1 MKIKKVLVANRG
13 EIAIRIF
20 RACTEISVKTVGI
33 YTFEDRYSLH
43 RYKADESYQIGENN
57 EPLKPYLNIDE
68 IIRVAL
74 ESGADAIHPGYG
86 FLSENA
92 NLAQKC
98 KDNGLIFVGPKVS
111 VLKSLGDKI
120 TAKEVAVANNIPI
133 IKSNDKPLKDIETA
147 LSEADKIGYPIMLK
161 AASGGGGRG
170 MRVIRKADELKRAFN
185 ESKREA
191 LNAFGDDTVFLEKFV
206 ENPKHIEIQIVADNY
221 GNTVHLFE
229 RDCSVQRRYQKV
241 IEFAP
246 SFDLAQETK
255 DALYTYAINICKA
268 VNYNNI
274 GTVEFLV
281 DDDGSIYFIEVNPRV
296 QVEHTVTEVVTNI
309 DLIKTQL
316 FIAGG
321 YKLADQQIKIPNQ
334 EAVKVNG
341 YALQCRITTEDP
353 QNDFKPDYG
362 EITTYRSASGFGIRL
377 DAGSVYQG
385 AIISPFFDSML
396 VKVTANSRTLD
407 GACRKVRRAL
417 AEFRIRGVK
426 TNMPFLDNIL
436 KHETFRKGEVTVN
449 FIKQNPDLFNFKAP
463 RNRATKLVTYL
474 GDVIVNGNSDVKKLD
489 PTKTFV
495 TPVVPKFDANASF
508 PKGTKDLLTELGPD
522 KFSQWLK
529 NEKKVH
535 FTDTTMRDAHQ
546 SLLATRMRTYDMLK
560 VAEGYAKNNPNIFS
574 MEVWGGATFDVCM
587 RFLQENPWERL
598 QLLRKS
604 MPNVLLQML
613 IRGSNGVG
621 YTAYSDNLIE
631 SFVQQS
637 WENGV
642 DIFRIFDSLNWMKSI
657 APCIE
662 HVRNKT
668 DGLAEGSI
676 CYTND
681 ILDPKNKKYN
691 LKYFTT
697 LAKDIENA
705 GAHILAIKD
714 MAGLLKPYAA
724 FELVSALKQ
733 EVNIPIHLHT
743 HDTSSI
749 QSATYLKAIEA
760 GVDVVDVALGGLSG
774 LTSQPNFN
782 SVAEMMKFNERESDL
797 NIDSLNEYSNYW
809 ETVRE
814 YYYPFESGLKAGSG
828 EVFKHEI
835 PGGQYS
841 NLKPQAQALGLE
853 DRFHEITKMYGD
865 VNLLFGDIV
874 KVTPSSK
881 VVGDMAQYLVSN
893 NLTVQDVLERGDTI
907 SFPQSV
913 VSFFKGDLG
922 QPVGG
927 FPKDLQKLILKDE
940 APYTD
945 RPNAHIEPLDIDA
958 EYADFKKIFEN
969 DLSRK
974 IDFTDFL
981 SYKLYPKVFT
991 DAYNKHLKYDS
1002 LINLPTKNFFYGM
1015 ERGEEI
1021 IVELDKGKTLLITL
1035 DSIGRANEDG
1045 IVKVYFKVNGQVR
1058 TVQIK
1063 DESIKINKV
1072 EHVKAEKANEKEI
1085 GAPLQGM
1092 LSTILVKK
1100 GEKVS
1105 KNQPLFII
1113 EAMKM
1118 ETTIT
1123 ATEDATIKQLV
1134 LKAGVMVNS
1143 EDLVIKLA

>member
-20 RACTEISVKTVGI
+20 RACTEINVKTVCV

-57 EPLKPYLNIDE
+57 APLKPYLDIDE
-68 IIRVAL
+68 IIKVAL

-86 FLSENA
+86 FLSENP

-98 KDNGLIFVGPKVS
+98 EDNGIIFVGPKVS
-111 VLKSLGDKI
+111 VLKDLGDKI
-120 TAKEVAVANNIPI
+120 SAKSVAIASGIPV
-133 IKSNDKPLKDIETA
+133 IKSNGKPLTNIEVA
-147 LSEADKIGYPIMLK
+147 LDEATIIGYPVMLK

-170 MRVIRKADELKRAFN
+170 MRVIREADELKSAFN

-246 SFDLAQETK
+246 SFDLKQEIK
-255 DALYTYAINICKA
+255 DALYKYAIDICKA

-281 DDDGSIYFIEVNPRV
+281 DEDGSIYFIEVNPRI

-309 DLIKTQL
+309 DLVKTQL

-321 YKLADQQIKIPNQ
+321 YKLEDQQIKIENQ
-334 EAVKVNG
+334 AAVKVNG
-341 YALQCRITTEDP
+341 YALQCRITTEDS

-362 EITTYRSASGFGIRL
+362 EITAYRSASGFGIRL

-436 KHETFRKGEVTVN
+436 KHETFRKGAVKVN
-449 FIKQNPDLFNFKAP
+449 FINQNPDLFIFKAP
-463 RNRATKLVTYL
+463 RNRATKLITYL
-474 GDVIVNGNSDVKKLD
+474 GDVTVNGNPDVKKTD
-489 PTKTFV
+489 HSKIFV
-495 TPVVPKFDANASF
+495 NPVVPKFDSQASY
-508 PKGTKDLLTELGPD
+508 PKGTKDLLTALGPD
-522 KFSQWLK
+522 KFSEWLK
-529 NEKKVH
+529 NEKKIH

-546 SLLATRMRTYDMLK
+546 SLLATRMRTFDMLK

-598 QLLRKS
+598 QLLRKA

-631 SFVQQS
+631 KFVEQS

-642 DIFRIFDSLNWMKSI
+642 DIFRIFDSLNWMQSI

-662 HVRNKT
+662 HVRNRT
-668 DGLAEGSI
+668 NGLAEGAI
-676 CYTND
+676 CYTGD
-681 ILDPKNKKYN
+681 ILNRKNTKYN
-691 LKYFTT
+691 LKYYTT

-733 EVNIPIHLHT
+733 TVNIPIHLHT

-749 QSATYLKAIEA
+749 QSASYLKAIEA

-782 SVAEMMKFNERESDL
+782 SVVEMMKFNERESNL

-853 DRFHEITKMYGD
+853 DRFHEITQMYSD

-893 NLTVQDVLERGDTI
+893 NLTTRDVLERGDTI

-927 FPKDLQKLILKDE
+927 FPRDLQKLILKDE
-940 APYTD
+940 TPYTN
-945 RPNAHIEPLDIDA
+945 RPNAHIKPLDIDA
-958 EYADFKKIFEN
+958 EYESFRKIFEN
-969 DLSRK
+969 DLSRP

-991 DAYNKHLKYDS
+991 DAYNQHLKYDS

-1021 IVELDKGKTLLITL
+1021 MIELDKGKNILISL
-1035 DSIGRANEDG
+1035 DSIGRPNEEAM
-1045 IVKVYFKVNGQVR
+1045 VTVYFKVNGQGR
-1058 TVQIK
+1058 FVQIK
-1063 DESIKINKV
+1063 DESIKVSKV
-1072 EHVKAEKANEKEI
+1072 SNQKATKNDAKEI
-1085 GAPLQGM
+1085 GAPLQGL

-1100 GEKVS
+1100 GEKVT
-1105 KNQPLFII
+1105 KNQPLFVI

-1118 ETTIT
+1118 ESTIT
-1123 ATEDATIKQLV
+1123 AIEDGIIQKIILSSGT
-1134 LKAGVMVNS
+1134 MVNS
-1143 EDLVIKLA
+1143 EDLVLTFE

>member
-20 RACTEISVKTVGI
+20 RACTEINVKTVCV

-57 EPLKPYLNIDE
+57 APLKPYLDIDE
-68 IIRVAL
+68 IIKVAL

-86 FLSENA
+86 FLSENP

-98 KDNGLIFVGPKVS
+98 EDNGIIFVGPKVS
-111 VLKSLGDKI
+111 VLKDLGDKI
-120 TAKEVAVANNIPI
+120 SAKSVAIASGIPV
-133 IKSNDKPLKDIETA
+133 IKSNGKPLTNIEVA
-147 LSEADKIGYPIMLK
+147 LDEATIIGYPVMLK

-170 MRVIRKADELKRAFN
+170 MRVIREADELKSAFN

-246 SFDLAQETK
+246 SFDLKQEIK
-255 DALYTYAINICKA
+255 DALYKYAIDICKA

-281 DDDGSIYFIEVNPRV
+281 DEDGSIYFIEVNPRI

-309 DLIKTQL
+309 DLVKTQL

-321 YKLADQQIKIPNQ
+321 YKLEDQQIKIENQ
-334 EAVKVNG
+334 AAVKVNG
-341 YALQCRITTEDP
+341 YALQCRITTEDS

-362 EITTYRSASGFGIRL
+362 EITAYRSASGFGIRL

-436 KHETFRKGEVTVN
+436 KHETFRKGAVKVN
-449 FIKQNPDLFNFKAP
+449 FINQNPDLFIFKAP
-463 RNRATKLVTYL
+463 RNRATKLITYL
-474 GDVIVNGNSDVKKLD
+474 GDVTVNGNPDVKKTD
-489 PTKTFV
+489 YSKIFV
-495 TPVVPKFDANASF
+495 KPIVPKFDSQASY
-508 PKGTKDLLTELGPD
+508 PKGTKDLLTALGPD
-522 KFSQWLK
+522 KFSEWLK
-529 NEKKVH
+529 NEKKIH

-546 SLLATRMRTYDMLK
+546 SLLATRMRTFDMLK

-598 QLLRKS
+598 QLLRKA

-631 SFVQQS
+631 KFVEQS

-642 DIFRIFDSLNWMKSI
+642 DIFRIFDSLNWMQSI

-662 HVRNKT
+662 HVRNRT
-668 DGLAEGSI
+668 NGLAEGAI
-676 CYTND
+676 CYTGD
-681 ILDPKNKKYN
+681 ILNPKNTKYN
-691 LKYFTT
+691 LKYYTT

-733 EVNIPIHLHT
+733 TVNIPIHLHT

-749 QSATYLKAIEA
+749 QSASYLKAIEA

-782 SVAEMMKFNERESDL
+782 SVVEMMKFNERESNL

-853 DRFHEITKMYGD
+853 DRFHEITQMYSD

-893 NLTVQDVLERGDTI
+893 NLTTRDVLERGDTI

-927 FPKDLQKLILKDE
+927 FPKDLQKLILKDKT
-940 APYTD
+940 PFTN
-945 RPNAHIEPLDIDA
+945 RPNAHIKPLDIDA
-958 EYADFKKIFEN
+958 EYEIFRKIFEN
-969 DLSRK
+969 DLSRP

-991 DAYNKHLKYDS
+991 NAYNQHLKYDS

-1021 IVELDKGKTLLITL
+1021 MIELDKGKNILISL
-1035 DSIGRANEDG
+1035 DSIGRPNEDAM
-1045 IVKVYFKVNGQVR
+1045 VTVYFKVNGQGR
-1058 TVQIK
+1058 FVQIK
-1063 DESIKINKV
+1063 DESIKVSKV
-1072 EHVKAEKANEKEI
+1072 SNQKATKKEAKEI
-1085 GAPLQGM
+1085 GAPLQGL

-1100 GEKVS
+1100 GEKVT
-1105 KNQPLFII
+1105 KNQPLFVI

-1118 ETTIT
+1118 ESTIT
-1123 ATEDATIKQLV
+1123 AIEDGTIQKITLSS
-1134 LKAGVMVNS
+1134 GTMVNS
-1143 EDLVIKLA
+1143 EDLVLTFE

>member
-1 MKIKKVLVANRG
+1 
-13 EIAIRIF
+13 
-20 RACTEISVKTVGI
+20 
-33 YTFEDRYSLH
+33 
-43 RYKADESYQIGENN
+43 
-57 EPLKPYLNIDE
+57 
-68 IIRVAL
+68 
-74 ESGADAIHPGYG
+74 
-86 FLSENA
+86 
-92 NLAQKC
+92 
-98 KDNGLIFVGPKVS
+98 
-111 VLKSLGDKI
+111 
-120 TAKEVAVANNIPI
+120 
-133 IKSNDKPLKDIETA
+133 
-147 LSEADKIGYPIMLK
+147 MLK

-170 MRVIRKADELKRAFN
+170 MRVIREADELKSAFN

-246 SFDLAQETK
+246 SFDLKQEIK
-255 DALYTYAINICKA
+255 DALYKYAIDICKA
-268 VNYNNI
+268 VKYNNI

-281 DDDGSIYFIEVNPRV
+281 DEDGSIYFIEVNPRI

-309 DLIKTQL
+309 DLVKTQL

-321 YKLADQQIKIPNQ
+321 YKLEDQQIKIENQ
-334 EAVKVNG
+334 GAVKVNG
-341 YALQCRITTEDP
+341 YALQCRITTEDS

-362 EITTYRSASGFGIRL
+362 EITAYRSASGFGIRL

-436 KHETFRKGEVTVN
+436 KHETFRKGAVKVN
-449 FIKQNPDLFNFKAP
+449 FINQNPDLFIFKAP
-463 RNRATKLVTYL
+463 RNRATKLITYL
-474 GDVIVNGNSDVKKLD
+474 GDVTVNGNPDVKKTD
-489 PTKTFV
+489 HSKIFV
-495 TPVVPKFDANASF
+495 NPVVPKFDSQASY
-508 PKGTKDLLTELGPD
+508 PKGTKDLLTALGPD
-522 KFSQWLK
+522 KFSEWLK
-529 NEKKVH
+529 YEKKVH

-546 SLLATRMRTYDMLK
+546 SLLATRMRTFDMLK

-598 QLLRKS
+598 QLLRKA

-631 SFVQQS
+631 KFVEQS

-642 DIFRIFDSLNWMKSI
+642 DIFRIFDSLNWMQSI

-662 HVRNKT
+662 HVRNRT
-668 DGLAEGSI
+668 NGLAEGAI
-676 CYTND
+676 CYTGD
-681 ILDPKNKKYN
+681 ILNPKNTKYN
-691 LKYFTT
+691 LKYYTT

-733 EVNIPIHLHT
+733 TVNIPIHLHT

-749 QSATYLKAIEA
+749 QSASYLKAIEA

-782 SVAEMMKFNERESDL
+782 SVVEMMKFNERESNL

-853 DRFHEITKMYGD
+853 DRFHEITQMYSD

-893 NLTVQDVLERGDTI
+893 NLTTRDVLERGDTI

-927 FPKDLQKLILKDE
+927 FPKDLQKLILKDKT
-940 APYTD
+940 PFTN
-945 RPNAHIEPLDIDA
+945 RPNAHIKPLDIDA
-958 EYADFKKIFEN
+958 EYEIFRKIFEN
-969 DLSRK
+969 DLSRP

-991 DAYNKHLKYDS
+991 NAYNQHLKYDS

-1021 IVELDKGKTLLITL
+1021 MIELDKGKKHTNFF
-1035 DSIGRANEDG
+1035 RF
-1045 IVKVYFKVNGQVR
+1045 YR
-1058 TVQIK
+1058 TTK
-1063 DESIKINKV
+1063 
-1072 EHVKAEKANEKEI
+1072 
-1085 GAPLQGM
+1085 
-1092 LSTILVKK
+1092 
-1100 GEKVS
+1100 
-1105 KNQPLFII
+1105 
-1113 EAMKM
+1113 
-1118 ETTIT
+1118 
-1123 ATEDATIKQLV
+1123 
-1134 LKAGVMVNS
+1134 
-1143 EDLVIKLA
+1143 

>member
-20 RACTEISVKTVGI
+20 RACTEINVQTIGI
-33 YTFEDRYSLH
+33 FTFEDRYSLH
-43 RYKADESYQIGENN
+43 RYKADESYQIGEDSA
-57 EPLKPYLNIDE
+57 PLKPYLDIDL
-68 IIRVAL
+68 IIDAAL
-74 ESGADAIHPGYG
+74 KSNADAIHPGYG

-92 NLAQKC
+92 EFAKKC
-98 KDNGLIFVGPKVS
+98 EENNIIFIGPKVS
-111 VLKSLGDKI
+111 VLKALGDKI
-120 TAKEVAVANNIPI
+120 TAKKVAVANDIPI
-133 IKSNDKPLKDIETA
+133 IKSNEKPLDSIETA
-147 LSEADKIGYPIMLK
+147 LSEAKKIGYPIMLK

-170 MRVIRKADELKRAFN
+170 MRVIREATELKGAFT

-221 GNTVHLFE
+221 GHTVHLFE

-246 SFDLAQETK
+246 SYNLKQEIK
-255 DALYTYAINICKA
+255 DALYAYAIKICKA
-268 VNYNNI
+268 VDYNNI

-281 DDDGSIYFIEVNPRV
+281 DDDDSIYFIEVNPRI

-309 DLIKTQL
+309 DLVKTQL

-321 YKLADQQIKIPNQ
+321 YKLSDQQIKIQ
-334 EAVKVNG
+334 HQDAIKVTG
-341 YALQCRITTEDP
+341 FALQCRITTEDP
-353 QNDFKPDYG
+353 KNDFKPDYG
-362 EITTYRSASGFGIRL
+362 TISAYRSASGFGIRL

-436 KHETFRKGEVTVN
+436 KHDTFREGKVTVN
-449 FIKQNPDLFNFKAP
+449 FIKANPDLFTFKIP
-463 RNRATKLVTYL
+463 RNRATKLITYL
-474 GDVIVNGNSDVKKLD
+474 GDITVNGNSDVKKFD
-489 PTKTFV
+489 PTKSFGK
-495 TPVVPKFDANASF
+495 PIVPKFDSTAGF
-508 PKGTKDLLTELGPD
+508 PEGTKDLLTKLGPD
-522 KFSQWLK
+522 EFSKWLK
-529 NEKKVH
+529 AEKKIH

-560 VAEGYAKNNPNIFS
+560 VAEGYAKNHPNIFS

-598 QLLRKS
+598 RLLRKS

-621 YTAYSDNLIE
+621 YKAYSDNLIGK
-631 SFVQQS
+631 FVEQS

-662 HVRNKT
+662 HVRTRTN
-668 DGLAEGSI
+668 GLAEGSI
-676 CYTND
+676 CYTGD
-681 ILDPKNKKYN
+681 ILDSKNTKYN
-691 LKYFTT
+691 VNYYVN
-697 LAKDIENA
+697 LAKQIENA
-705 GAHILAIKD
+705 GAHILAVKD

-724 FELVSALKQ
+724 FELISALKA
-733 EVNIPIHLHT
+733 EIDIPIHLHT

-782 SVAEMMKFNERESDL
+782 SVTEMLKFTDRESD
-797 NIDSLNEYSNYW
+797 IDVDSLNQYSNYW
-809 ETVRE
+809 ESVRE
-814 YYYPFESGLKAGSG
+814 FYYPFESGLKAGSG

-853 DRFHEITKMYGD
+853 DRFHEITSMYGD
-865 VNLLFGDIV
+865 VNTLFGNII

-893 NLTVQDVLERGDTI
+893 NLTIRDVLEKGDSI

-913 VSFFKGDLG
+913 VNFFKGDLG

-927 FPKDLQKLILKDE
+927 FPKELQKLILKDQK
-940 APYTD
+940 PYTD
-945 RPNAHIEPLDIDA
+945 RPNAHIEPLDIDI
-958 EYADFKKIFEN
+958 EYKAFRKIFEK
-969 DLSRK
+969 DLSRP
-974 IDFTDFL
+974 IDITDFL

-991 DAYNKHLKYDS
+991 DAFNKHLKYDS
-1002 LINLPTKNFFYGM
+1002 LLNLPTKNFFYGM

-1021 IVELDKGKTLLITL
+1021 IVELEKGKMLLVTL
-1035 DSIGRANEDG
+1035 DSIGEPNNDG
-1045 IVKVYFKVNGQVR
+1045 MVTVYFKVNGQAR
-1058 TVQIK
+1058 NVQIK
-1063 DESIKINKV
+1063 DTAIKIDKV
-1072 EHVKAEKANEKEI
+1072 EHAKADKDNDKHI
-1085 GAPLQGM
+1085 GAPLQGL
-1092 LSTILVKK
+1092 LSAILVKK
-1100 GEKVS
+1100 GEKIV

-1123 ATEDATIKQLV
+1123 AVEDTIVKQLV
-1134 LKAGVMVNS
+1134 LKPGVMVNS
-1143 EDLVIKLA
+1143 EDLVLQLS